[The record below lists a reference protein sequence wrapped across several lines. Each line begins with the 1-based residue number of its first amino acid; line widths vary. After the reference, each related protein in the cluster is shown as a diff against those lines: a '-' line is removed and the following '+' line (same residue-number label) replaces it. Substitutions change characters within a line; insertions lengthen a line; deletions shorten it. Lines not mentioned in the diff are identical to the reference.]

1 MCENGSTVEFPD
13 PLPADLYEKHPKS
26 RKRPADRKQ
35 KNLKYDNNNNNNKN
49 DNNNNIHLK
58 RVTQSN
64 GRDLPLGPLA
74 CLQVARGPQGYKV
87 VEYIDFR
94 YRDLKEG
101 RDSAHLITS
110 VKPFPNFGPCI

>member
-1 MCENGSTVEFPD
+1 MKNTQN
-13 PLPADLYEKHPKS
+13 KK
-26 RKRPADRKQ
+26 KRPADRKQ
-35 KNLKYDNNNNNNKN
+35 NNLKY

-64 GRDLPLGPLA
+64 GKDLPLGPLA

-87 VEYIDFR
+87 VEYIAFR

-110 VKPFPNFGPCI
+110 VKTFPNFGPCI

>member
-26 RKRPADRKQ
+26 RKRLADRKQ
-35 KNLKYDNNNNNNKN
+35 KNLKYDNNNKYNV
-49 DNNNNIHLK
+49 NNNNIYLK

-64 GRDLPLGPLA
+64 GKDHPLGPLA

-87 VEYIDFR
+87 VEYIAFR

>member
-1 MCENGSTVEFPD
+1 M
-13 PLPADLYEKHPKS
+13 
-26 RKRPADRKQ
+26 
-35 KNLKYDNNNNNNKN
+35 KYDNNNNNNNNNNDNN

-64 GRDLPLGPLA
+64 GKDLPLGHLA

-87 VEYIDFR
+87 VEYIAFW

>member
-1 MCENGSTVEFPD
+1 MKT
-13 PLPADLYEKHPKS
+13 PKS

-35 KNLKYDNNNNNNKN
+35 KNLKYDNNNNNNNN

-64 GRDLPLGPLA
+64 GKDLPFP
-74 CLQVARGPQGYKV
+74 LQVARGPQGYKV
-87 VEYIDFR
+87 VEYIAFR

>member
-1 MCENGSTVEFPD
+1 MCENGSTVKFPD
-13 PLPADLYEKHPKS
+13 PLPADIYEKHPKS

-35 KNLKYDNNNNNNKN
+35 KKMKYNNNN

-64 GRDLPLGPLA
+64 GKDLPLGRLA

-87 VEYIDFR
+87 EEYIAFR
-94 YRDLKEG
+94 YQDLKEG
-101 RDSAHLITS
+101 RDSEHLITS